1 MKEII
6 FKKLF
11 GFLLVFG
18 FNLPATLVKI
28 VGNMN
33 IYSKIF
39 EVLGFYFMLTLSSI
53 SIDNRVYLE
62 EIEQSDVSI

>member
-1 MKEII
+1 MNETLSLKSC
-6 FKKLF
+6 
-11 GFLLVFG
+11 LVFG

-39 EVLGFYFMLTLSSI
+39 EVLGFYFMLTLSSV
-53 SIDNRVYLE
+53 SIDNGVYLE
-62 EIEQSDVSI
+62 EIEQSDISI